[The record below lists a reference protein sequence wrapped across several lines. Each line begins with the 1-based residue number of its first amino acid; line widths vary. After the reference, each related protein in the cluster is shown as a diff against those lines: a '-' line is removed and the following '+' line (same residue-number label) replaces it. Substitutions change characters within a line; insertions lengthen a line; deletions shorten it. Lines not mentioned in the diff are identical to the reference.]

1 MSTSTQIPFCHT
13 FVNFFGIPLLPE
25 AGSIGYILLCHIVT
39 NKPDQLVNIFMF
51 ISAFQHPWL
60 RGFIFPCWAFDRPAL
75 DTFLLSSHF
84 LLHRLFS
91 FPPAIPAPFTPLQLC
106 HPRRVDDVN
115 LVTPVNPVTPI
126 TPFTPSPPSPHHHPL
141 HHPSWRW
148 WPTSRR
154 GRTEVDWVS
163 KTVPVYLVDF
173 YLKVSII
180 LFYVWLLFLDS
191 IPINLSGAP
200 YRSLDWRYK

>member
-39 NKPDQLVNIFMF
+39 NKPDQLVNIFML
-51 ISAFQHPWL
+51 ISAFQHQWL

-91 FPPAIPAPFTPLQLC
+91 FPPAIPSPSLPSLPFNSVLPVELTTSTLLPLSTLS
-106 HPRRVDDVN
+106 R
-115 LVTPVNPVTPI
+115 
-126 TPFTPSPPSPHHHPL
+126 PSPPSSHHHPL

-163 KTVPVYLVDF
+163 KTVPVF
-173 YLKVSII
+173 SCC
-180 LFYVWLLFLDS
+180 FLPQS
-191 IPINLSGAP
+191 VHYIVFCVAP
-200 YRSLDWRYK
+200 FPGFNPP